1 MTSPRSL
8 RPPSRAPQRTFAP
21 SRAQPGR
28 SQLYAT
34 LAVYLQDQRLIE
46 FVVRD
51 SSGQIQHYHDS
62 IRNLFNRTG
71 QDFILLGRGLMV
83 PMDHVL
89 MVDGHWVSNY

>member
-8 RPPSRAPQRTFAP
+8 QTTGHSSTLSSGEA
-21 SRAQPGR
+21 GR
-28 SQLYAT
+28 SQLYDT
-34 LAVYLQDQRLIE
+34 LSVYLQEQTLIE

-51 SSGQIQHYHDS
+51 SSGQIRHYHDTV
-62 IRNLFNRTG
+62 RNLFNRTG

-89 MVDGHWVSNY
+89 MFDGHWVRNY